1 MKRFL
6 NDERLQLLAL
16 IALLLLFICGC
27 ASSPALRKMCIAQEH
42 VLAAYVEAA
51 NSSITKDEQLLP
63 EHRADWTVVGEKLL
77 RNQRTINKLAGVKE
91 AKNDGKGNSTES
103 P

>member
-1 MKRFL
+1 LKRFIH
-6 NDERLQLLAL
+6 DERLQLIAL

-27 ASSPALRKMCIAQEH
+27 ATSPALRKMCIAQEH
-42 VLAAYVEAA
+42 VLAKYVETA

-63 EHRADWTVVGEKLL
+63 EHREEWAAVGEKLL
-77 RNQRTINKLAGVKE
+77 RNQRTINKLTGVE
-91 AKNDGKGNSTES
+91 YDGKGNSSES